1 MTSLTLGDGSVVKV
15 VPPDVPGLKMG
26 PPTAAGVA
34 LVPVAGPPGPAGD
47 VSGLFYEHVQTLAQ
61 SVWTIP
67 HNLGHYPTAWSLF
80 DNTGRL
86 CDEYE
91 VQHLD
96 LNTSRVSMDVPTA
109 GLIRLI

>member
-1 MTSLTLGDGSVVKV
+1 MPELILADGTTVEV
-15 VPPDVPGLKMG
+15 VPPSVPGLVMG
-26 PPTAAGVA
+26 SPTPAGVVV
-34 LVPVAGPPGPAGD
+34 VPVAGPPGPPGD

-61 SVWTIP
+61 SVWTIA